1 MGKEGCGK
9 AECERGETCDA
20 ATATNGDGRQGR
32 AREEG
37 RTEVDEAGEGK
48 RCRLRR
54 DSAAAEGGEG
64 VNLGAVGGG
73 GREWGISVDGGDL
86 EVREEWEWKG

>member
-1 MGKEGCGK
+1 VGKEGCGE
-9 AECERGETCDA
+9 AGCERGETYDA
-20 ATATNGDGRQGR
+20 ATATNGDGRRGR

-37 RTEVDEAGEGK
+37 RAEVDEADEGE

-64 VNLGAVGGG
+64 VDLGAVGGG
-73 GREWGISVDGGDL
+73 GREWG
-86 EVREEWEWKG
+86 